1 MYPLRFEEH
10 LDLRRAEYAAR
21 VELSGDAI
29 GIRDGREFVVH
40 GVRPGG
46 FVGIGDTLEEACQ
59 KHTEGLHRLLEDILN
74 EAPSFEEFERRT
86 EEFLSYTSEWAK
98 QQFEAATAVVSADTA
113 ATPNPLLDFKT
124 TYSAAVPRKG
134 RRESEPE
141 SVPTVSLLEATA
153 V

>member
-1 MYPLRFEEH
+1 MYPLRFEVH

-59 KHTEGLHRLLEDILN
+59 KHTDCLHSLLEDILN
-74 EAPSFEEFERRT
+74 ETVGFEEFERRT
-86 EEFLSYTSEWAK
+86 NEFLSYTSEWA
-98 QQFEAATAVVSADTA
+98 QRQFEAATAVATAEAA

-134 RRESEPE
+134 RRASELD